1 MNYHSFMNKNSDSDS
16 SAGEKVQRMARR
28 KARTRADLL
37 AAARQVFAA
46 RGYHEASIAEITETA
61 DVGVGTF
68 YLHFRDKDE
77 IFQTLLEEG
86 LRDIREHVAAG
97 AMELPIEQILSASIR
112 LTLHYAYHRRDIFRI
127 ALTGGGLRMRGI
139 RARVPLIEGFT
150 RILVAAEER
159 GLLENYDPALLAR
172 MITGVVS
179 ETIEWW
185 FEHDEPGPDA
195 MADEVLRLLRSG
207 MPAALLNEKDTSS

>member
-1 MNYHSFMNKNSDSDS
+1 MNYYSFMNTDSPDD
-16 SAGEKVQRMARR
+16 ADVGEKIQRAARK
-28 KARTRADLL
+28 KARTRAELL

-46 RGYHEASIAEITETA
+46 RGYHDASISEITRVA

-77 IFQTLLEEG
+77 IFNTLLEEG
-86 LRDIREHVAAG
+86 LRDIREQVRTG
-97 AMELPIEQILSASIR
+97 AMTQPIEQILPATIR
-112 LTLHYAYHRRDIFRI
+112 LTLRYAYHKRDIFRI

-150 RILVAAEER
+150 LILVVMQDR
-159 GLLENYDPALLAR
+159 GLLEDYDPALLAR

-179 ETIEWW
+179 ESIEWW
-185 FEHDEPGPDA
+185 FEQDEPGPDV
-195 MADEVLRLLRSG
+195 MAEEVLRLLRHG
-207 MPAALLNEKDTSS
+207 LPAELLGE

>member
-1 MNYHSFMNKNSDSDS
+1 
-16 SAGEKVQRMARR
+16 MARK

-77 IFQTLLEEG
+77 IFNTLLEEG
-86 LRDIREHVAAG
+86 LRDIREQVRAE
-97 AMELPIEQILSASIR
+97 AMTQPIEQILPAAIR
-112 LTLHYAYHRRDIFRI
+112 LTLRYAYHRRDIFRI

-150 RILVAAEER
+150 LILVVMQDR
-159 GLLENYDPALLAR
+159 GLLEDYDPALLAR

-179 ETIEWW
+179 ESIEWW
-185 FEHDEPGPDA
+185 FEQDEPGPDA
-195 MADEVLRLLRSG
+195 MAEEVLRLLRHG
-207 MPAALLNEKDTSS
+207 LPAALLGEKDVSA